1 MDGTVNGKDTV
12 SVRGRGDGK
21 GGRSKG
27 IRGSVRRACV
37 PAGAGTDAGFTFA
50 FTFPFTVGMPD
61 TAKSPTILV
70 IDDDAEIR
78 YSLSRVLSSRNYTV
92 VEAPSGE
99 QGIALVKKGP
109 LPDLIF
115 LDVRM
120 GGMSG
125 IEALQHI
132 RSASPKQLVVLMT
145 AFGTAQTAIEAM
157 KYGAFDYVMKPFDPA
172 KVLTLAQNALK
183 AHADLRAVSDYKPT
197 INADDYREGIV
208 GSSPVMQDVFKV
220 VGQVTASDVTVMI
233 TGESGTGKELV
244 ARSIWKHSHRS
255 AKPFIAVN
263 CAAIPDN
270 LIESELFGHEK
281 GSFTGATGQRL
292 GKFEL
297 CDGGTIFLDEIGDM
311 ALATQTKILRVLQQG
326 EIQRV
331 GGTET
336 IRVDVRILA
345 ATNKDLEAMVK
356 AKTFR
361 EDLYYRLNVV
371 RIKMPPL
378 RERPEDIPQIV
389 DFCLQ
394 NLVKQK
400 KTRVSKVSPEAMAV
414 LVRHTWPGNVRE
426 LENMVYRSAVIAQGD
441 AILIKDL
448 PQEIRGEGPM
458 EPAAA
463 AAPAPAAP
471 VEESPPAA
479 PVVET
484 PVAKAAPALG
494 LGEAFDVVFAQLAA
508 GDEPMLPRV
517 ERELIARALAAEAG
531 DEVRAAKRL
540 GLTRAA
546 LQKRVKEA

>member
-1 MDGTVNGKDTV
+1 MSDPK
-12 SVRGRGDGK
+12 
-21 GGRSKG
+21 
-27 IRGSVRRACV
+27 
-37 PAGAGTDAGFTFA
+37 
-50 FTFPFTVGMPD
+50 PF
-61 TAKSPTILV
+61 SILI

-78 YSLSRVLSSRNYTV
+78 YSLSRVLGSRSYH
-92 VEAPSGE
+92 VEEAGSGE
-99 QGIALVKKGP
+99 AGVARVKKGP

-115 LDVRM
+115 MDIRM
-120 GGMSG
+120 SGMSG

-132 RSASPKQLVVLMT
+132 RSVSPRQLVILMT

-157 KYGAFDYVMKPFDPA
+157 KYGAFDYIMKPFTPDR
-172 KVLTLAQNALK
+172 VLTLAGNALQ
-183 AHADLRAVSDYKPT
+183 AHTDLRAVGDYKPS
-197 INADDYREGIV
+197 INTEDYKEGIV
-208 GSSPVMQDVFKV
+208 GSSPVMQEVFKV
-220 VGQVTASDVTVMI
+220 IGQVTASDVTVMV

-255 AKPFIAVN
+255 TKPFIAVN

-281 GSFTGATGQRL
+281 GSFTGATGQRY

-336 IRVDVRILA
+336 IRVDVRIIA
-345 ATNKDLEAMVK
+345 ATNKDLESMVR

-394 NLVKQK
+394 NLLKNRK
-400 KTRVSKVSPEAMAV
+400 ARIGKVSPEALGV
-414 LVRHTWPGNVRE
+414 LSHHAWPGNVRE
-426 LENMVYRSAVIAQGD
+426 LENVIYRSAVIAQGD
-441 AILIKDL
+441 AILVKDL
-448 PQEIRGEGPM
+448 PSELREAV
-458 EPAAA
+458 AA
-463 AAPAPAAP
+463 
-471 VEESPPAA
+471 
-479 PVVET
+479 T
-484 PVAKAAPALG
+484 PVAGVAEGVANAVPAPESPGADRSAFA
-494 LGEAFDVVFAQLAA
+494 GEQT
-508 GDEPMLPRV
+508 
-517 ERELIARALAAEAG
+517 ELARALDLICASLSKDGEPLMPLLENEMIRRVLSAEQG
-531 DEVRAAKRL
+531 DLA
-540 GLTRAA
+540 RAA
-546 LQKRVKEA
+546 LRLGITKTALKKRVEGLV

>member
-1 MDGTVNGKDTV
+1 MPPLNVETLRGQRREGGKPQRMRASLSPVVSLSLGAMSDT
-12 SVRGRGDGK
+12 
-21 GGRSKG
+21 
-27 IRGSVRRACV
+27 A
-37 PAGAGTDAGFTFA
+37 
-50 FTFPFTVGMPD
+50 
-61 TAKSPTILV
+61 AKSPTILV

-78 YSLSRVLSSRNYTV
+78 YSLSRVLSSRGYAL
-92 VEAPSGE
+92 VEAASGE
-99 QGIALVKKGP
+99 QGVAMVKKGP

-132 RSASPKQLVVLMT
+132 RSVNPKQLVVLMT

-172 KVLTLAQNALK
+172 KVLALAQNALK
-183 AHADLRAVSDYKPT
+183 AHADMRAVSDYKPT

-208 GSSPVMQDVFKV
+208 GSSPVMQDVFKII
-220 VGQVTASDVTVMI
+220 GQVTASDVTVMI

-255 AKPFIAVN
+255 SKNFIAVN

-281 GSFTGATGQRL
+281 GSFTGATGQRI

-297 CDGGTIFLDEIGDM
+297 CDGGSIFLDEIGDM

-331 GGTET
+331 GGAET
-336 IRVDVRILA
+336 IKVDVRIIG

-371 RIKMPPL
+371 RIKIPPL
-378 RERPEDIPQIV
+378 RERAEDIPQIV
-389 DFCLQ
+389 DFSLQ
-394 NLVKQK
+394 TLVKQK

-414 LVRHTWPGNVRE
+414 LVRHRWPGNVRE
-426 LENMVYRSAVIAQGD
+426 LENVIYRSAVIAQGD
-441 AILIKDL
+441 AILVKDL
-448 PQEIRGEGPM
+448 PAEIREESGLAAGITVAPFIAAAPGSTPPFESS
-458 EPAAA
+458 PAAA
-463 AAPAPAAP
+463 ASPAVVAEPAGSEKPTLAQ
-471 VEESPPAA
+471 
-479 PVVET
+479 
-484 PVAKAAPALG
+484 AL
-494 LGEAFDVVFAQLAA
+494 DIVFAELS
-508 GDEPMLPRV
+508 GDEPLLPRL
-517 ERELIARALAAEAG
+517 ERELIARALAAEDG
-531 DEVRAAKRL
+531 DEAKAAKRL
-540 GLTRAA
+540 GLTKAA
-546 LQKRVKEA
+546 LAKRAKEG

>member
-1 MDGTVNGKDTV
+1 MSD
-12 SVRGRGDGK
+12 
-21 GGRSKG
+21 
-27 IRGSVRRACV
+27 A
-37 PAGAGTDAGFTFA
+37 PAKT
-50 FTFPFTVGMPD
+50 
-61 TAKSPTILV
+61 PTILV

-78 YSLSRVLSSRNYTV
+78 YSLSRVLSSRHYTV
-92 VEAPSGE
+92 TEAASGE
-99 QGIALVKKGP
+99 EGIAMVKKGP
-109 LPDLIF
+109 LPDLVF

-120 GGMSG
+120 SGMTG

-132 RSASPKQLVVLMT
+132 RSVNPKQLVVLMT

-157 KYGAFDYVMKPFDPA
+157 KYGAFDYVMKPFDPE
-172 KVLTLAQNALK
+172 KVLSLAQNALK
-183 AHADLRAVSDYKPT
+183 THADLRAISDYKST
-197 INADDYREGIV
+197 INPDDYREGIV
-208 GSSPVMQDVFKV
+208 GSSPVMQEVFKII
-220 VGQVTASDVTVMI
+220 GQVTASDVTVMI

-255 AKPFIAVN
+255 NKPFIAVN

-336 IRVDVRILA
+336 IRVDVRIIA
-345 ATNKDLEAMVK
+345 ATNKDLEQMVK
-356 AKTFR
+356 GKLFR

-394 NLVKQK
+394 NLLKQK
-400 KTRVSKVSPEAMAV
+400 KTKVSKLSPEAMT
-414 LVRHTWPGNVRE
+414 LLRRHRWPGNVRE
-426 LENMVYRSAVIAQGD
+426 LENVVYRSAVIAQGD

-448 PQEIRGEGPM
+448 PAEIREL
-458 EPAAA
+458 
-463 AAPAPAAP
+463 
-471 VEESPPAA
+471 EETAS
-479 PVVET
+479 
-484 PVAKAAPALG
+484 VASTEIAAPALT
-494 LGEAFDVVFAQLAA
+494 GEAEVTAASAAPIASGPAAASPSVPPVVSLADALDVVFEQLSAA
-508 GDEPMLPRV
+508 EEPLFTRLEREMVKRAIAAEGGDETK
-517 ERELIARALAAEAG
+517 
-531 DEVRAAKRL
+531 AAKRL
-540 GLTRAA
+540 GLSRTG
-546 LQKRVKEA
+546 LQKIAG

>member
-1 MDGTVNGKDTV
+1 
-12 SVRGRGDGK
+12 
-21 GGRSKG
+21 
-27 IRGSVRRACV
+27 
-37 PAGAGTDAGFTFA
+37 
-50 FTFPFTVGMPD
+50 MPD
-61 TAKSPTILV
+61 TAKPPTILI

-78 YSLSRVLSSRNYTV
+78 YSLSRVLSSRQYQLA
-92 VEAPSGE
+92 EAASGE
-99 QGIALVKKGP
+99 QGIAVVKKGP
-109 LPDLIF
+109 LPELVF

-132 RSASPKQLVVLMT
+132 RSANPKQLVILMT

-172 KVLTLAQNALK
+172 KVLALAEKAMK
-183 AHADLRAVSDYKPT
+183 AHADLRAVGDYKPT
-197 INADDYREGIV
+197 INIEDYREGIV
-208 GSSPVMQDVFKV
+208 GSSAVMQDVFKV
-220 VGQVTASDVTVMI
+220 IGQVTASDVTVMI

-244 ARSIWKHSHRS
+244 ARSIWKHSHR
-255 AKPFIAVN
+255 AGKPFIAVN

-311 ALATQTKILRVLQQG
+311 ALATQTKILRVLQTG

-336 IRVDVRILA
+336 IKVDVRILA

-371 RIKMPPL
+371 RIKMPAL
-378 RERPEDIPQIV
+378 RERDDDVPQIV

-400 KTRVSKVSPEAMAV
+400 KSRVSKVAPEAMAV
-414 LVRHTWPGNVRE
+414 LVRHRWPGNVRE
-426 LENMVYRSAVIAQGD
+426 LENVIYRSAVVAQGD
-441 AILIKDL
+441 AILVKDL
-448 PQEIRGEGPM
+448 PAEILGAD
-458 EPAAA
+458 AAVVAGTA
-463 AAPAPAAP
+463 AERAPKSI
-471 VEESPPAA
+471 ESGTIGLE
-479 PVVET
+479 PVVPKT
-484 PVAKAAPALG
+484 TG
-494 LGEAFDVVFAQLAA
+494 TSGEAGGASALTLDGALDLVFAQLQA
-508 GDEPMLPRV
+508 GEPALLARV
-517 ERELIARALAAEAG
+517 EREMISRMLAAEGG
-531 DEVRAAKRL
+531 DEAMAAKRL
-540 GLTRAA
+540 GITKATLRKKV
-546 LQKRVKEA
+546 QRD